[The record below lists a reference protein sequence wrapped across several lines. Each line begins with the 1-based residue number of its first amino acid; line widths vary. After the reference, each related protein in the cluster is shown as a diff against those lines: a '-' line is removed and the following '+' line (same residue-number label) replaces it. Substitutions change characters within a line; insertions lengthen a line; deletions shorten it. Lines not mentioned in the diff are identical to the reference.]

1 MDKEHIHPIVK
12 ILKSEIKKW
21 KVPAVGVVAEESRDP
36 FKVLISCL
44 LSLRTQDNVTDQA
57 SHRLFREA
65 QTPEAMLKLKKSQIE
80 KLIYPVCFYRTKALR
95 IHEICD
101 ALIHR
106 YHGKVPSGMED
117 LLSLN
122 GVGRKTA
129 NLVITLGFDRDGIC
143 VDTHVHRISNRL
155 GYLKTKMPDETE
167 FKLRK
172 ILPLAYWKIY
182 NDLLVPF
189 GQNLCRPLS
198 PFCSRCPIET
208 YCDKV
213 GVRQHR

>member
-129 NLVITLGFDRDGIC
+129 NLVITLGFDQDGIC

-167 FKLRK
+167 SKLRK

-198 PFCSRCPIET
+198 PFCSRCPIEQ

>member
-57 SHRLFREA
+57 SHRLFCEA

-106 YHGKVPSGMED
+106 YHGKVPSEMED

-129 NLVITLGFDRDGIC
+129 NLVITLGFDQDGIC

-198 PFCSRCPIET
+198 PFCSRCPIDQ

>member
-65 QTPEAMLKLKKSQIE
+65 QTPEAMLKLKKSRIE
-80 KLIYPVCFYRTKALR
+80 KLIYPVCFYRTKSQR
-95 IHEICD
+95 IHEICE
-101 ALIHR
+101 ALIER
-106 YHGKVPSGMED
+106 FGGKVPSGMED

-122 GVGRKTA
+122 GVGRKSA
-129 NLVITLGFDRDGIC
+129 NLVITLGFNLDGIC

-155 GYLKTKMPDETE
+155 GYLKTKAPDETE

-172 ILPLAYWKIY
+172 ILPLKYWKIY

-198 PFCSRCPIET
+198 PFCNRCPIEQ
-208 YCDKV
+208 YCDRV

>member
-1 MDKEHIHPIVK
+1 MDKENIHLIVK
-12 ILKSEIKKW
+12 ILKNEIKKW
-21 KVPAVGVVAEESRDP
+21 KTPAVGVVAEESRDP

-57 SHRLFREA
+57 SHRLFQEA
-65 QTPEAMLKLKKSQIE
+65 QTPEAMLKLKQNKIQ
-80 KLIYPVCFYRTKALR
+80 KLIYPVCFYRTKAKR
-95 IHEICD
+95 ICEICH

-106 YHGKVPSGMED
+106 FDGKVPSGMDD

-172 ILPLAYWKIY
+172 ILPLEYWKIY
-182 NDLLVPF
+182 NDILVPF

-198 PFCSRCPIET
+198 PFCSRCPIEQ
-208 YCDKV
+208 YCDKT
-213 GVRQHR
+213 GVHQHR